1 MASITVVIPT
11 FDSSRTIGRC
21 LASVNNQ
28 TSQCEVILVDNCSR
42 DGTIEIAR
50 RNGATVIRR
59 AANRSEARNI
69 GFKQSS
75 SVAVLFIDSDM
86 ILPPTL
92 IEECEQALVSHDAL
106 LIPEIS
112 IGIGYWATCKSME
125 RRTYIGTRVL
135 EAARCFRRERL
146 SPLGGFDP
154 SLEAGE
160 DWDLQQRAELAGLS
174 FGRVDSKIIHD
185 EGRLRLATI
194 LKKKYFYGKT
204 IGRYLRKNHT
214 ISIRQLNPITR
225 IITPSLK
232 VAVKNPSYG
241 IGVFVIKSLEFTVAG
256 LGHISVSIRR

>member
-1 MASITVVIPT
+1 M
-11 FDSSRTIGRC
+11 
-21 LASVNNQ
+21 ASVNNQ

-112 IGIGYWATCKSME
+112 IGIGYWAT
-125 RRTYIGTRVL
+125 
-135 EAARCFRRERL
+135 
-146 SPLGGFDP
+146 
-154 SLEAGE
+154 
-160 DWDLQQRAELAGLS
+160 
-174 FGRVDSKIIHD
+174 
-185 EGRLRLATI
+185 
-194 LKKKYFYGKT
+194 
-204 IGRYLRKNHT
+204 
-214 ISIRQLNPITR
+214 
-225 IITPSLK
+225 
-232 VAVKNPSYG
+232 
-241 IGVFVIKSLEFTVAG
+241 
-256 LGHISVSIRR
+256 